1 MNYSLEQFAADVEKL
16 NRPRLFDTY
25 ILPGFLIL
33 YAVKSRAAMGRTARR
48 ILFTAGI
55 YMLYRNYAQYRAA
68 VASIAAM
75 VKKSDK
81 SDLSDLSDSEM
92 KGQTS

>member
-1 MNYSLEQFAADVEKL
+1 MNYSLEQFQADIEKL

-33 YAVKSRAAMGRTARR
+33 YAVKSRVAMGRTARR

-55 YMLYRNYAQYRAA
+55 YMLYRNYAQYKAA
-68 VASIAAM
+68 VASIAALM
-75 VKKSDK
+75 NAPKD
-81 SDLSDLSDSEM
+81 
-92 KGQTS
+92 QTSITQ